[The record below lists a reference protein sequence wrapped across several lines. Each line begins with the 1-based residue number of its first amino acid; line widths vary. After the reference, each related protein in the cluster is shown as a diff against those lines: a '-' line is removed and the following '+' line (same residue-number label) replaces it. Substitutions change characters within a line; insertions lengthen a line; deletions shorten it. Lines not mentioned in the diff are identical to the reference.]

1 MKAPPHPPGK
11 HVVAFLLASVAA
23 LFARAWLQIELTN
36 AGYDARLANELAYFV
51 VPPILLLLLFPVLL
65 KDRAFLRAQFRRED
79 LSIRVVMIAIALGLL
94 VRIAW
99 HGHVVAGTAFGF
111 YAPGPVTVG
120 PPAIAYDCPAARLIL
135 LSILVTSVLI
145 PVIEEVL
152 HRGYVQTWAGRFGAV
167 AAISIST
174 VLFVVFH
181 KSSGWIVVALGGAV
195 LGICFWLTAS
205 LWLPVIL
212 HAVLNLLPQLTLR
225 CLDVRWTP
233 DTRASQTL
241 LVGMTAV
248 SVSIAAFVGIVALV
262 AILGRR
268 RAAASPAPCAS
279 QRVRNTLDDV

>member
-79 LSIRVVMIAIALGLL
+79 LSMRVVMIAIALGVL

-111 YAPGPVTVG
+111 YAPGTVTVG

-135 LSILVTSVLI
+135 LSILVTSLLI

-152 HRGYVQTWAGRFGAV
+152 HRGYVQAWAGRFGAWIAV
-167 AAISIST
+167 SIST
-174 VLFVVFH
+174 IAFVLFH
-181 KSSGWIVVALGGAV
+181 TRSGWDFVAFCGIVI
-195 LGICFWLTAS
+195 GIGYWHTRS
-205 LWLPVIL
+205 LWLPVIV
-212 HAVLNLLPQLTLR
+212 HAVVNLLPQITLR
-225 CLDVRWTP
+225 CIHVNWPAPSTG
-233 DTRASQTL
+233 ASKP
-241 LVGMTAV
+241 A
-248 SVSIAAFVGIVALV
+248 VGIITTTTSLIAL
-262 AILGRR
+262 AGIIALLLALGRR